1 MALSDFHAST
11 IIEVRAY
18 FSFRQFDDD
27 PSKISASLNIP
38 ADEIMRKGE
47 MRRLRNGKEIE
58 NGWNSWMIES
68 KGNSKD
74 ANDHLR
80 ELLARL
86 EGKEKLVPQQFGKP
100 SFSVLWKGNYLY
112 AGSGPFYESDVL
124 RGIAGFDA
132 DLWQDIYQIDQRD
145 DEIENKSEFKRLPKW

>member
-1 MALSDFHAST
+1 MAISDFHAST
-11 IIEVRAY
+11 IIKVRAY
-18 FSFRQFDDD
+18 FGFWQFDCD
-27 PSKISASLNIP
+27 PSDITTSLNID
-38 ADEIMRKGE
+38 ADKIWRKGVK
-47 MRRLRNGKEIE
+47 RQLRNGTEIE
-58 NGWNSWMIES
+58 NQWNSWTIES

-86 EGKEKLVPQQFGKP
+86 EGKEKLVAQQFGKP
-100 SFSVLWKGNYLY
+100 SFSVIWKGNYLY

-124 RGIAGFDA
+124 KGIAGFGA

-145 DEIENKSEFKRLPKW
+145 DEIENKSEFKRIPKW